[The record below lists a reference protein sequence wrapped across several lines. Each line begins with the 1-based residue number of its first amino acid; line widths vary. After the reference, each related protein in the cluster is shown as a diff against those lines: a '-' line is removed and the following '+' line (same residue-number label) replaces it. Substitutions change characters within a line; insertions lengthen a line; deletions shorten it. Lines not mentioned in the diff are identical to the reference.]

1 MSHDYEESDSEF
13 LYKTSCDKCGSSDGN
28 AVYTDGHTFCFVC
41 SHREKGDGEVSGHTG
56 SAPLKYGEGVLTMG
70 EANGQ
75 FTALRARCITE
86 ETCRKYGYWV
96 GHAKGSMHHIANYL
110 DDDGT
115 LVAQK
120 LRDANKEF
128 HARGKLKP
136 DLLFGKHLW
145 HGGKKIVVT
154 EGEIDALSVA
164 QVQGC
169 KYPVVSIP
177 MGAKSAKKSIAA
189 NFEYLCQFDE
199 IILMFD
205 QDDAGRAAAV
215 ECAEILPLGRVKIA
229 VLPMK
234 DANECLVAGDVKAI
248 MDAMWNAAPY
258 IPDGVVA
265 AADMKS
271 RVRDFM
277 VNNKADGLSFM
288 GIETID
294 KFTMGARGGEVIMVT
309 SGSGMGKSTFC
320 RQMFHHWGRGKAPLA
335 EAVAVGLCALEEAVE
350 ETVIDFMGLDNNVR
364 LRQDKALRDEWLSTD
379 KFDTAY
385 DSLFND
391 GMFYL
396 YDAFAEGN
404 IDKLLAKMTYM
415 VAGLD
420 CKAILLDH
428 ISIVASALEGE
439 SDERK
444 ALDRMM
450 TKLKAFA
457 KKHNVVMVVICHL
470 KNPENGKAHEE
481 GRSVSI
487 SDLRGSGALRQL
499 SDTIIALERN
509 QQGEHPN
516 WVNIRILKCRF
527 TGDTGLAGAM
537 TYDKLTGLLEEVKGS
552 FHMEDTEGEGDDTFG
567 DNTAF

>member
-1 MSHDYEESDSEF
+1 MHEDEHGDSQY
-13 LYKTSCDKCGSSDGN
+13 LYKGPCEQCGSSDGN
-28 AVYTDGHTFCFVC
+28 AVYSDGHTFCFVC
-41 SHREKGDGEVSGHTG
+41 NHREKGDGDVEGYTQKTV
-56 SAPLKYGEGVLTMG
+56 KYGEGVLSMG
-70 EANGQ
+70 QHDGVYQ
-75 FTALRARCITE
+75 SLRARCITE
-86 ETCRKYGYWV
+86 ETCRKYGYWIGKV
-96 GHAKGSMHHIANYL
+96 NGQLHHIANYL
-110 DDDGT
+110 DEDGT

-120 LRDANKEF
+120 LRDKDKQF
-128 HARGKLKP
+128 SARGKLKP
-136 DLLFGKHLW
+136 DLMFGKHLW
-145 HGGKKIVVT
+145 NGGKKIVVT

-177 MGAKSAKKSIAA
+177 MGAKSAKKTIAA

-205 QDDAGRAAAV
+205 QDEPGRAAAV
-215 ECAEILPLGRVKIA
+215 ECAEVLPLGKVKIA
-229 VLPMK
+229 VLPHK
-234 DANECLVAGDVKAI
+234 DANECLQQGDVRAI

-265 AADMKS
+265 AADMKQ

-288 GIETID
+288 GIEAID
-294 KFTMGARGGEVIMVT
+294 KFTMGARAGEVIMVT

-320 RQMFHHWGRGKAPLA
+320 RQMFHHWGRGKSPLA

-364 LRQDKALRDEWLSTD
+364 LRQDKDLRDEWLSSNM
-379 KFDTAY
+379 FDLAY
-385 DSLFND
+385 DRLFD
-391 GMFYL
+391 SGMFYL

-415 VAGLD
+415 AAGLD

-444 ALDRMM
+444 ALDQMM

-470 KNPENGKAHEE
+470 KNPEKGKAHEE
-481 GRSVSI
+481 GRPVSI

-499 SDTIIALERN
+499 SDTIIALERD
-509 QQGEHPN
+509 QQGDNPN

-527 TGDTGLAGAM
+527 TGDTGLAGSM
-537 TYDKLTGLLEEVKGS
+537 QYNKKTGLLEEVKGS
-552 FHMEDTEGEGDDTFG
+552 FHVDHNDDESEDLGDEDGFPP
-567 DNTAF
+567 F